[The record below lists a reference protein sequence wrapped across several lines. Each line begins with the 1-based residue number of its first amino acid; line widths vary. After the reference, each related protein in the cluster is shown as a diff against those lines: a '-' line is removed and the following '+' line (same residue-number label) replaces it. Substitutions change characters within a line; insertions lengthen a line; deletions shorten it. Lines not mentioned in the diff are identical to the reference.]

1 MTFSIDLRAACCL
14 VALVPLCATLAAP
27 EQPAPAGPPA
37 PRLSSHFQLSTVGD
51 WRSDRLERETLAALE
66 SWYRSY
72 QIAFAVE
79 LDVPV
84 TVLLYPEHLFHRST
98 GAPPWADGVYEL
110 DAGIRIATGGVARLE
125 RDLERV
131 LAHELAHAFITRC
144 SGGRA
149 PRWLQ
154 EGLAQALSFPHT
166 ATEPA
171 TSGLPA
177 GSLAALD
184 YTGCLDFVLALIRA
198 HGVETLMEILKDLGR
213 GLSLDEAFASA
224 TGATARQ
231 LFQEWTARPPAHPD
245 TGGPGGQ
252 R

>member
-1 MTFSIDLRAACCL
+1 MTLKTFLRAACCL

-37 PRLSSHFQLSTVGD
+37 PRISSHFQLSTVGD
-51 WRSDRLERETLAALE
+51 WRSERLERETLAALE

-72 QIAFAVE
+72 QIAFEIE

-84 TVLLYPEHLFHRST
+84 NVLLYPQHLFHRST
-98 GAPPWADGVYEL
+98 GAPPWADGVYEQ

-131 LAHELAHAFITRC
+131 LAHELAHAFITRR

-154 EGLAQALSFPHT
+154 EGLAQALSLPPT
-166 ATEPA
+166 ATEA
-171 TSGLPA
+171 AAVHAPA
-177 GSLAALD
+177 GSLATLD
-184 YTGCLDFVLALIRA
+184 YTGCLDFVQTLIRA
-198 HGVETLMEILKDLGR
+198 HGVETLMEVLKGLGH
-213 GLSLDEAFASA
+213 GLTLEEAFAAA
-224 TGATARQ
+224 TGATAPQ
-231 LFQEWTARPPAHPD
+231 LYQEWTARPPAYTHA
-245 TGGPGGQ
+245 GGPGG
-252 R
+252 RK